1 MSQPQGRFGTVGA
14 RGPDLFGDIQFS
26 LWQSPFVAGLDVVVS
41 STHSHY
47 YPLHLHEALEI
58 IWVRE
63 GCAIFE
69 CRGRRVLLA
78 AGDACAIN
86 PCEFHSGGSC
96 GGAPVSFCLIHVPQQ
111 VMPPEFPAEFFGIR
125 NGGRSLPIKLIPRR
139 CADRTLPEFVT
150 ALLSDRDFGAQL
162 RSVSAGL
169 EAILDAEARRRA
181 ESVFGTAH
189 HPAIEH
195 VKAIICSRYAEPLN
209 VEALAGEV
217 NLNERYLI
225 SLFRST
231 TGIPPHQF
239 QIALRVDNA
248 RRLLPSET
256 PLSTIAASSGFADQS
271 HFNRH
276 FKRQYGFTPGAFR
289 RMFVPQ

>member
-1 MSQPQGRFGTVGA
+1 MSQPQFGVGAGADRFGC
-14 RGPDLFGDIQFS
+14 IQFS
-26 LWQSPFVAGLDVVVS
+26 LWQSPFIPGLDVVVS

-63 GCAIFE
+63 GCAVFE
-69 CRGRRVLLA
+69 CRGRRVFLA
-78 AGDACAIN
+78 AGDACAIS
-86 PCEFHSGGSC
+86 PCEFHSGGSR
-96 GGAPVSFCLIHVPQQ
+96 GGSPVSFCLIHVPPQ
-111 VMPPEFPAEFFGIR
+111 VMPPEFPAEFFGTR
-125 NGGRSLPIKLIPRR
+125 TENRSLPIKLIPRR
-139 CADRTLPEFVT
+139 CADRVLAEFVT
-150 ALLSDRDFGAQL
+150 ALFSGRDLGAQL
-162 RSVSAGL
+162 RSVNAGL
-169 EAILDAEARRRA
+169 EAILVAEARRRA
-181 ESVFGTAH
+181 ESVFGPVR
-189 HPAIEH
+189 HPAIEQ
-195 VKAIICSRYAEPLN
+195 VKTIIRTRYAEPLN

-225 SLFRST
+225 SLFRSI

-248 RRLLPSET
+248 RKLLPSAT
-256 PLSTIAASSGFADQS
+256 PLSTVAASAGFADQS

-289 RMFVPQ
+289 RMFAPH